1 MNSDKSQVGC
11 VIDGGMHLK
20 DKKEKQQ
27 KGTRL
32 KIERKFISS
41 SLHERCTLVISNR
54 QNM

>member
-27 KGTRL
+27 KGRE
-32 KIERKFISS
+32 IEDWKKNHIFFITWA
-41 SLHERCTLVISNR
+41 LHTSH
-54 QNM
+54 